1 MKNRII
7 KIGLV
12 LGIVLLNYWLEV
24 IKFNFDIVVNI
35 Q

>member
-1 MKNRII
+1 MKNRLI

-24 IKFNFDIVVNI
+24 IKFNFDIIVTV

>member
-1 MKNRII
+1 MKNRLI

-24 IKFNFDIVVNI
+24 IKFNFDIIVNI